1 MKYKD
6 KINLIKDTIT
16 SYTPEIDQKYI
27 INKAVIDRSNFIPHK
42 LSKRKVSF
50 KLSWLYVIPFV
61 LIFGVILLTPKGLKK
76 TNDKA
81 MPENIIDYSNY
92 DNIAALSL
100 TSLFEEIFERDKTIE
115 YGPDDEFNEGVDF
128 LNNYM
133 PTIELLHGLVN
144 INSKDH
150 IMSANAINER
160 RDFAFES
167 VANEVKVS
175 SNNKAYYIDKNNNMD
190 STTFKITADVNNYI
204 TLDVSKDSLNTFE
217 IDIIMDNQNQ
227 SSSIIILNNK
237 KIQIENTNVLNF
249 KEIYKIEDISNYS
262 IYIKYEKYNMNE
274 ELVASASIQ
283 VVINIKNNMYTYKV
297 SEKNKFSLYDRPR

>member
-249 KEIYKIEDISNYS
+249 KEIYKNIISP
-262 IYIKYEKYNMNE
+262 
-274 ELVASASIQ
+274 L
-283 VVINIKNNMYTYKV
+283 
-297 SEKNKFSLYDRPR
+297 